1 MRKMLHALPRPTTE
15 FLDEKISAAI
25 GNYVNSTIALLTTSI
40 LLAVALLSLDQKLSN
55 TVLIWLSVQVF
66 SSGILLLLYWRYHHD
81 HQPIRDIWE
90 YGLELPLRLFT
101 GATWGI
107 GWAVFIDPNNL
118 SSAFFLNTTI
128 CGVVLGYVVST
139 PLHKAGM
146 ITGVIACL
154 IPVILMALWLGGHLF
169 YWIAA
174 IASIFAVVGC
184 VYGLKLN
191 KIYMEVL
198 YQREENQHLLDALSK
213 EKQQVETI
221 SREKT
226 RILAAA
232 SHDLRQ
238 PMQAMRLFE
247 GLLAAQLTDSK
258 QQILLDKLSQSSQ
271 NLASLLEALL
281 DVAKLDAGAVQIQPR
296 PVELNQLF
304 RQLYQRYADIADTRH
319 IELHYV
325 ETHQHLFTDPEQ
337 LTRILSNLLD
347 NAIKHMGRSGK
358 ILMGVRRQGQGLRLE
373 VWDNGKG
380 IPEQEQQRI
389 FDAFY
394 QVDNPERNRTKGV
407 GLGLSIVKRL
417 TNLLGCELRLISTPD
432 IGCRFILDIPA
443 PLRLT
448 EDALPVVTP
457 HNHAAEPAP
466 SPPQNLHTLLL
477 LEDDREV
484 AEALSAALSA
494 WGLDVRIASNTQKA
508 LQHLH
513 DWLPDML
520 ISDYQLEGGDIAT
533 TAISAISAHMPHPV
547 PTLILTGNTNPMIIR
562 ELQQCHLPTLY
573 KPIHI
578 ETLKHAI
585 HTHFTPQV

>member
-1 MRKMLHALPRPTTE
+1 MTELTHITSRPTTD
-15 FLDEKISAAI
+15 FLDEKIRAAI
-25 GNYVNSTIALLTTSI
+25 SNYLNSALAVLITSLLLAIALISLDAKLTTKVLVWLGFQAFWSSI
-40 LLAVALLSLDQKLSN
+40 LL
-55 TVLIWLSVQVF
+55 F
-66 SSGILLLLYWRYHHD
+66 LYWRYRHD
-81 HQPIRDIWE
+81 HQSIRHMWE
-90 YGLELPLRLFT
+90 YGLELPLSLLT

-107 GWAVFIDPNNL
+107 GWAVLIEPENIT
-118 SSAFFLNTTI
+118 SAFFLSITI
-128 CGVVLGYVVST
+128 CAVVLGYVVST
-139 PLHKAGM
+139 PLHKAVT
-146 ITGVIACL
+146 ITGVLACL
-154 IPVILMALWLGGHLF
+154 IPVILMALWLGGLLF

-174 IASIFAVVGC
+174 AATIFAIVGC

-191 KIYMEVL
+191 QIYMEVL
-198 YQREENQHLLDALSK
+198 YQREENQRLLDALSK

-304 RQLYQRYADIADTRH
+304 RQLYQRYADIADTCH

-358 ILMGVRRQGQGLRLE
+358 ILMGVRLQGQGLRLE

-457 HNHAAEPAP
+457 YNHAAEPAP